1 MKTAMFQNLS
11 PCSIHSNESI
21 TNNIFSVE
29 GFGSGDQ
36 CHIRLKTGEVFIARI
51 KKSSP
56 FELELIEDDRN
67 PCVEACIAFMDYF
80 SLWSEKKSDSA
91 RSRVNNTIS
100 QINVQSQA
108 EAEKVQVKVNKAAI
122 TIQQAYRVYLNNKK
136 NKAATTIQQAYRV
149 YLNNKKNKAAT
160 TIQQAYRV
168 YLNNK
173 KNKAATTIQQAYR
186 VYLNNKKNKAATTI
200 QQAYRVY
207 LNKKNIAATIIQQ
220 AYRVHLNKQNKAAT
234 VIQRFFRK
242 FLDVI
247 VKDSN
252 TSTSGLCIL
261 TGGKSDFAKEQMR
274 YFFDP
279 KRKLPPYRTPKD
291 KLDKKWQDKGG
302 YKKLI
307 AEDDDFVALEM
318 FPSHQLSTQ
327 QQMDMN
333 TIARALIKYTSFS
346 PCIAISDSLIIAKNE
361 GICLNFHLRVNKEIT
376 IFPFE
381 SICKDLADA
390 HKNLIFHRDIS
401 LENITIF
408 KNTLKLIDTE
418 DVALPELNNYSLLC
432 GKQQYA
438 TVELMHGKT
447 QGSKEMLRA
456 ADDYALLVTMML
468 ATTADIKLPK
478 TSQQHPIP
486 MNSIYYGQSLKVCSW
501 LTVAIKANYYSC
513 VLDFVKS
520 PSKNPLDI
528 SIHEAINWKEISK
541 TYKQ

>member
-1 MKTAMFQNLS
+1 MNTAMFQNLS

-21 TNNIFSVE
+21 KNNIFSVE

-122 TIQQAYRVYLNNKK
+122 TIQQAYRVYLNNK
-136 NKAATTIQQAYRV
+136 Q
-149 YLNNKKNKAAT
+149 
-160 TIQQAYRV
+160 
-168 YLNNK
+168 
-173 KNKAATTIQQAYR
+173 NKAATTIQQAYR

-291 KLDKKWQDKGG
+291 KLDEKWQDKGG

-307 AEDDDFVALEM
+307 AEDDNFVALEM
-318 FPSHQLSTQ
+318 FPSHELSTQ

-333 TIARALIKYTSFS
+333 TIARALTKYTSFS
-346 PCIAISDSLIIAKNE
+346 PCIAISDSLLIAKNE
-361 GICLNFHLRVNKEIT
+361 GICLNLHLRADKEIT

-418 DVALPELNNYSLLC
+418 DFALSELNNYSLLC

-438 TVELMHGKT
+438 TVGLMHGKM
-447 QGSKEMLRA
+447 QGRKEMLRA

-468 ATTADIKLPK
+468 ATTADIKLPE
-478 TSQQHPIP
+478 TNQRHPIP
-486 MNSIYYGQSLKVCSW
+486 INSIYYGQSLKVCSW
-501 LTVAIKANYYSC
+501 LKVAIKANYYSC

-528 SIHEAINWKEISK
+528 SIHEAINWKENS
-541 TYKQ
+541 